1 MPRKYIVPDISSVSL
16 FKEKEK
22 ISQRWNS
29 LELSVP
35 KKGLQEKKK
44 ISSTKFCAW
53 LQKLHDTLK
62 VFQYLP
68 YNYKYVNKSCFRC
81 FFCVWGNCMARSIR
95 IIFFII
101 YTCIKIIK
109 KGLHLKH
116 IHMYMYIYLRFHS
129 YSEKGRTLVPMSQV
143 MFHLF
148 LFPIKIFNNLIYLI
162 MYIFIGLP
170 TLYM

>member
-116 IHMYMYIYLRFHS
+116 IHMYITCTFICDFTHTLRRGEHLYNVSGYVPFVFIS
-129 YSEKGRTLVPMSQV
+129 YKN
-143 MFHLF
+143 
-148 LFPIKIFNNLIYLI
+148 I
-162 MYIFIGLP
+162 
-170 TLYM
+170 

>member
-1 MPRKYIVPDISSVSL
+1 MKFARTFRP
-16 FKEKEK
+16 EKRFAGE
-22 ISQRWNS
+22 
-29 LELSVP
+29 
-35 KKGLQEKKK
+35 KK

-129 YSEKGRTLVPMSQV
+129 YYEKGRTLVPMSQV
-143 MFHLF
+143 MLHLF

>member
-1 MPRKYIVPDISSVSL
+1 MPRKYIVPDVSSVSL

-22 ISQRWNS
+22 ISQKWNS

-68 YNYKYVNKSCFRC
+68 YNYKYVNKSCFRV

-101 YTCIKIIK
+101 YTHVSKS
-109 KGLHLKH
+109 LKRTSFKTYTHVH
-116 IHMYMYIYLRFHS
+116 IHLFAISLILWEGENTCTNVSGYVPFVFIS
-129 YSEKGRTLVPMSQV
+129 Y
-143 MFHLF
+143 
-148 LFPIKIFNNLIYLI
+148 
-162 MYIFIGLP
+162 
-170 TLYM
+170 

>member
-1 MPRKYIVPDISSVSL
+1 MKFAI
-16 FKEKEK
+16 
-22 ISQRWNS
+22 
-29 LELSVP
+29 ELSVP

-68 YNYKYVNKSCFRC
+68 YNYKYVNKSCFRWF
-81 FFCVWGNCMARSIR
+81 FFCVRQLHGQKHTYH
-95 IIFFII
+95 FFII

-116 IHMYMYIYLRFHS
+116 IHMYITCTFICDFTHTLRRGEHLYNVSGYVPFVFIS
-129 YSEKGRTLVPMSQV
+129 YKN
-143 MFHLF
+143 
-148 LFPIKIFNNLIYLI
+148 I
-162 MYIFIGLP
+162 
-170 TLYM
+170 

>member
-62 VFQYLP
+62 VFQDLP

-81 FFCVWGNCMARSIR
+81 FFLCVRQLHGQEHTYH
-95 IIFFII
+95 FFII

>member
-1 MPRKYIVPDISSVSL
+1 MKFARTFRP
-16 FKEKEK
+16 EK
-22 ISQRWNS
+22 RFA
-29 LELSVP
+29 
-35 KKGLQEKKK
+35 GEKKF
-44 ISSTKFCAW
+44 SSTKFCAW

-81 FFCVWGNCMARSIR
+81 FLCVWGNCMARSIR

-129 YSEKGRTLVPMSQV
+129 YSEKGRTLVPISQV

>member
-81 FFCVWGNCMARSIR
+81 FFFVWGNCMARSIR

-116 IHMYMYIYLRFHS
+116 IHMYIYLRFHS
-129 YSEKGRTLVPMSQV
+129 YSETGRTLVPMSQV

>member
-1 MPRKYIVPDISSVSL
+1 MKFARTFRP
-16 FKEKEK
+16 EKRFAGE
-22 ISQRWNS
+22 
-29 LELSVP
+29 
-35 KKGLQEKKK
+35 KK

-62 VFQYLP
+62 VFQDLP

-81 FFCVWGNCMARSIR
+81 FLCVWGNCMARSIR

-116 IHMYMYIYLRFHS
+116 LHMYMYIYLRFHS